1 MITPDRLRSIAFWA
15 RELSDDEMDRACKGI
30 VEKAW
35 PAGAYVVHRGDRFEF
50 WTGVV
55 SGLIKI
61 SSVSSSGKAV
71 TFAGMPAG
79 MWFGEGTILKGE
91 TRMYD
96 LVALRESRLALM
108 NRATF
113 MWLFENSV
121 GFNRFLVRQFNE
133 RLGQFIALVEHDRML
148 DGVARIA
155 RSAAWL
161 FNPVLNPNVGASLE
175 ISQEEL
181 GLLAGVSRQV
191 ANRAL
196 QILEAEGLLR
206 IAPAGLTPID
216 LGKLSRYGE

>member
-15 RELSDDEMDRACKGI
+15 RELTDAEIERACRGLS
-30 VEKAW
+30 EKTW
-35 PAGAYVVHRGDRFEF
+35 PAGATILHRGDMFES
-50 WTGVV
+50 WTGVI

-61 SSVSSSGKAV
+61 ASVSSSGKAV

-79 MWFGEGTILKGE
+79 MWFGEGSLLKGE
-91 TRMYD
+91 ARMYD

-113 MWLFENSV
+113 LWLFENSV

-133 RLGQFIALVEHDRML
+133 RLGQFIALVEHDRVL
-148 DGVARIA
+148 DGVARVA
-155 RSAAWL
+155 RSIAWL
-161 FNPVLNPNVGASLE
+161 FNPVLNPRVGPDLD

-206 IAPAGLTPID
+206 LNGAALIPQD
-216 LGKLSRYGE
+216 LAKLNRYGE